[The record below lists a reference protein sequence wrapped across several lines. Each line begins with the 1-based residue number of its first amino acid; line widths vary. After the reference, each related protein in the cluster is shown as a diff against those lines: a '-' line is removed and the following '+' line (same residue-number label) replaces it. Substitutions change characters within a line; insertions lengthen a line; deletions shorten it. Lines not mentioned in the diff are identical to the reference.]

1 MSRYTTASDPF
12 EDFEIDT
19 YSFPSSEDSDDTQ
32 PPPKPKPKSK
42 KSYRPAPSSR
52 HTHRVNPYT
61 GRWIKL
67 GSRTDLEATRREYD
81 ICRPTKRPRQLKPTS
96 AQTPRQRAPTP
107 LPPSPSPPPSPPPSP
122 VPAPV
127 SKAPSIWDRYNF

>member
-1 MSRYTTASDPF
+1 MSRYTTASESF

-19 YSFPSSEDSDDTQ
+19 YSFPSSEESDDTP
-32 PPPKPKPKSK
+32 PPPKSKPKSK

-81 ICRPTKRPRQLKPTS
+81 ICRPTKQSRQPKPS
-96 AQTPRQRAPTP
+96 SQTPRQRAPTP

-122 VPAPV
+122 VPEPV
-127 SKAPSIWDRYNF
+127 NKAPSIWDKYNF